1 METGIKQSED
11 NIEEA
16 PTTTKCFKNRTE
28 SWFVLP
34 LNGDLRFSID
44 IGNGSMTE
52 LNEGTNEIDQG
63 KVSLMTLLTWWAGLC
78 YKITI
83 DDLDND
89 MPIGGAIKIWYNDSL
104 TQGRSVEFE
113 IHFTSQIN
121 SYEIITNNWMY
132 GDHLTIDLMEGTTKQ
147 VSLKA
152 IKEKLLKSDG
162 KCIDNTHYACFISLI
177 NSGMCPRD
185 CVPFQKN
192 LAFMKNVS
200 IPNCN
205 ISFMD
210 STSFCYKRLF
220 YETNTWSY
228 CTKSC
233 NTLQYEGIVVFEST
247 DYPKTEI
254 QFWVKPSVMKVHEE
268 YLLYNTIGMIG
279 SIGGTLGL
287 FVGFSF
293 FNVALF
299 VIDFMQ
305 KLIGKKNEIEV
316 SQTVDDFTPNQ
327 LDQVRN
333 EFRKMFAA
341 KQHLLSSGFT
351 KVDGHGDF

>member
-1 METGIKQSED
+1 
-11 NIEEA
+11 
-16 PTTTKCFKNRTE
+16 
-28 SWFVLP
+28 
-34 LNGDLRFSID
+34 
-44 IGNGSMTE
+44 
-52 LNEGTNEIDQG
+52 
-63 KVSLMTLLTWWAGLC
+63 
-78 YKITI
+78 
-83 DDLDND
+83 
-89 MPIGGAIKIWYNDSL
+89 
-104 TQGRSVEFE
+104 
-113 IHFTSQIN
+113 
-121 SYEIITNNWMY
+121 
-132 GDHLTIDLMEGTTKQ
+132 
-147 VSLKA
+147 
-152 IKEKLLKSDG
+152 
-162 KCIDNTHYACFISLI
+162 
-177 NSGMCPRD
+177 
-185 CVPFQKN
+185 
-192 LAFMKNVS
+192 MKNVS